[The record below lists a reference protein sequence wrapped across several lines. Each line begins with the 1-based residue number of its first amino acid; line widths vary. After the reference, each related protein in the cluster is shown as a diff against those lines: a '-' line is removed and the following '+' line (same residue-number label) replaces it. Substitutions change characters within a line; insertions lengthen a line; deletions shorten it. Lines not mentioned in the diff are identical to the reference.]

1 MKGLIR
7 STNNNLCYCDV
18 KYIKT
23 KFSSEHDLSL
33 KKNTN
38 VDLII
43 VVGLA
48 VNDGSKYYP
57 QVLLY
62 DWLYKLELVS
72 SKA

>member
-7 STNNNLCYCDV
+7 STNNNLCYYDV
-18 KYIKT
+18 KCIKT
-23 KFSSEHDLSL
+23 KFNSEHDLSL

-48 VNDGSKYYP
+48 VNDGRKYYP

-62 DWLYKLELVS
+62 DWLYKLVG
-72 SKA
+72 